1 MAVQKEGDGS
11 VDDYLDDP
19 IPHPSSSH
27 QSNIGGSSH
36 QSNIGGILSSI
47 ADKDVSSSIADRD
60 VSSSIANEEA
70 LCKTD
75 LPMLQ
80 KGVDTKPV
88 GKEKQR
94 RCNTCDSEV
103 GDATQHREHF
113 KSEWHK
119 HNLKRKVK
127 QLPPVSSEEWELDTE
142 IQDNVNDLNDY
153 SR

>member
-19 IPHPSSSH
+19 IPRPSSS
-27 QSNIGGSSH
+27 Q

-60 VSSSIANEEA
+60 VSSSIANEEV

-75 LPMLQ
+75 SPMLQ
-80 KGVDTKPV
+80 EVDTKPV

-94 RCNTCDSEV
+94 RCNTCDAEV
-103 GDATQHREHF
+103 GDAKQHREHF
-113 KSEWHK
+113 KSEWHR

-127 QLPPVSSEEWELDTE
+127 QLPPVSSEEWELDTD

>member
-27 QSNIGGSSH
+27 QSNL
-36 QSNIGGILSSI
+36 GGISSSI
-47 ADKDVSSSIADRD
+47 ADKDISSSIADRD
-60 VSSSIANEEA
+60 VSSSIPNEEA
-70 LCKTD
+70 LCN

-80 KGVDTKPV
+80 KGVATKHV

-94 RCNTCDSEV
+94 RCNTCDAEV
-103 GDATQHREHF
+103 GNAAQHREHS
-113 KSEWHK
+113 KSDWHK

-127 QLPPVSSEEWELDTE
+127 QLPPVSSEEWQLDTE
-142 IQDNVNDLNDY
+142 IQENVNDLNDY